1 MISMSNAYCYDVS
14 RYGLMVVGHGV
25 VGDTER
31 IALLDRLGTAVSG
44 GGSRRLLG
52 DDSSGGSRR
61 ERWIDDAL
69 EDVLSF
75 GDTWNH
81 TASPC
86 NELVGTFIESPSLFH
101 GGGGVLDRMGFVKC
115 IRWRKAGR
123 GIINTLNLTSMMV
136 GGRQTGDDGR
146 VDCCSHVFMSVLDFV
161 SVVARNKGAG
171 AQIMSSLPKVVA
183 GVMNASEGFRPVA
196 ELMGIARQHAI
207 MMYVESLLS
216 MYQPGDSE
224 AGNSSR
230 LQQGV
235 PRPESIINATLASM
249 DRLGLLLVHVQVLLA
264 LLQLQGLQLFLLL
277 QLKCQHLL
285 CMVQFLFVLLL
296 VARDLDLQ
304 KL

>member
-1 MISMSNAYCYDVS
+1 
-14 RYGLMVVGHGV
+14 
-25 VGDTER
+25 
-31 IALLDRLGTAVSG
+31 LLDRLGTAVSG

-86 NELVGTFIESPSLFH
+86 NELVGAFIESHSLFH
-101 GGGGVLDRMGFVKC
+101 GGVGVLDRMELVKC
-115 IRWRKAGR
+115 IRWRKAGL

-171 AQIMSSLPKVVA
+171 AQMLAHLP
-183 GVMNASEGFRPVA
+183 
-196 ELMGIARQHAI
+196 
-207 MMYVESLLS
+207 
-216 MYQPGDSE
+216 
-224 AGNSSR
+224 
-230 LQQGV
+230 
-235 PRPESIINATLASM
+235 
-249 DRLGLLLVHVQVLLA
+249 
-264 LLQLQGLQLFLLL
+264 
-277 QLKCQHLL
+277 
-285 CMVQFLFVLLL
+285 
-296 VARDLDLQ
+296 
-304 KL
+304 